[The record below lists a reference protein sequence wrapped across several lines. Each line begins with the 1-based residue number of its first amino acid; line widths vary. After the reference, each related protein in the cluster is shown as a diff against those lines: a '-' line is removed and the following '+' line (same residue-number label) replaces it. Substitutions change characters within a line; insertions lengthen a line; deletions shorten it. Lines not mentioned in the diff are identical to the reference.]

1 MSPAAITRDSVV
13 RASSNQVSSTVE
25 GEAVILEVGAGAY
38 YGLDP
43 VGTRIWQ
50 LIQEPIA
57 VGDVCQAIVEEYDV
71 TPERCEADV
80 LELLRGLDE
89 VGLLEVAG

>member
-1 MSPAAITRDSVV
+1 VSPAAITRDSVV

-25 GEAVILEVGAGAY
+25 GEAVILEVDDGAY

-43 VGTRIWQ
+43 VGTMIWQ
-50 LIQEPIA
+50 LIQEPIR
-57 VGDVCQAIVEEYDV
+57 VGDVCDAIVEEYDV

-80 LELLRGLDE
+80 LELLGALDE
-89 VGLLEVAG
+89 VGLLEVGG